1 MANMQLVRKKCMAKG
16 RSNVQKKTILERDY
30 RFFDAVLSEMDLGNV
45 DTREVQLFVRTTL
58 KYVVRKTDKHF
69 SVRKVYCEPDFAK
82 LSRDLGILVI
92 NRQEIHQ

>member
-1 MANMQLVRKKCMAKG
+1 MYG
-16 RSNVQKKTILERDY
+16 ERSFQCPKTILERDY

-58 KYVVRKTDKHF
+58 KYVVRKTDQHF
-69 SVRKVYCEPDFAK
+69 YMRKVYYEPDFAK

-92 NRQEIHQ
+92 NRQEINQ

>member
-1 MANMQLVRKKCMAKG
+1 MYG
-16 RSNVQKKTILERDY
+16 ERSFQCPKTILERDY

-82 LSRDLGILVI
+82 LSRDLEILVI
-92 NRQEIHQ
+92 NRQEINQ

>member
-1 MANMQLVRKKCMAKG
+1 MAKG
-16 RSNVQKKTILERDY
+16 RSNVQKRFWRDY

-58 KYVVRKTDKHF
+58 KYVVRKTDQHF
-69 SVRKVYCEPDFAK
+69 YMRKVYCEPDFAK

-92 NRQEIHQ
+92 NRQEINQ